1 MINVYIEYG
10 SATEHVATLQ
20 DEWVYMALLPS
31 LEKMAQDNRGVLS
44 ESVFEDTDQKNK
56 MELYSINTTAYP
68 EEDMLLISDAPS
80 ELIEKALEQMVY
92 EEKRGKAFY
101 DHDEY
106 MAKLR
111 AELPQYTLIYI
122 LEPTSII
129 L

>member
-1 MINVYIEYG
+1 
-10 SATEHVATLQ
+10 
-20 DEWVYMALLPS
+20 
-31 LEKMAQDNRGVLS
+31 
-44 ESVFEDTDQKNK
+44 

-80 ELIEKALEQMVY
+80 ELIEKALEPMVY
-92 EEKRGKAFY
+92 AEKRGKAFY

-106 MAKLR
+106 MAKLK

-122 LEPTSII
+122 LDPIRIE

>member
-1 MINVYIEYG
+1 MN
-10 SATEHVATLQ
+10 
-20 DEWVYMALLPS
+20 
-31 LEKMAQDNRGVLS
+31 
-44 ESVFEDTDQKNK
+44 QKNK

>member
-1 MINVYIEYG
+1 
-10 SATEHVATLQ
+10 
-20 DEWVYMALLPS
+20 
-31 LEKMAQDNRGVLS
+31 
-44 ESVFEDTDQKNK
+44 

-80 ELIEKALEQMVY
+80 ELIEKALEPMVY
-92 EEKRGKAFY
+92 EEKRGNAFY

-106 MAKLR
+106 MAKLK

-122 LEPTSII
+122 LDPIRIE

>member
-1 MINVYIEYG
+1 
-10 SATEHVATLQ
+10 
-20 DEWVYMALLPS
+20 
-31 LEKMAQDNRGVLS
+31 
-44 ESVFEDTDQKNK
+44 

-80 ELIEKALEQMVY
+80 ELIEKALEPMVY

-106 MAKLR
+106 MAKLK

-122 LEPTSII
+122 LDPIRIE